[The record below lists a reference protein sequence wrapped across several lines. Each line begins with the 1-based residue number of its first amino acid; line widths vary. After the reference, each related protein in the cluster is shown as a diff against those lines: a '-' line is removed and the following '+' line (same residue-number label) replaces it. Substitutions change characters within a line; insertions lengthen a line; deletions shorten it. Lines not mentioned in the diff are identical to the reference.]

1 MRVMIIGAG
10 KVGFSIAELLSTEH
24 HDVLVVEASQER
36 ARIVNEKL
44 DVQVVWGNGAS
55 PALQKDL
62 DIGSYQLLVALT
74 DSDEVNML
82 ACMLAKQAGVQRT
95 VARVRRV
102 DYATDPSLREN
113 PALDIDLFINPEQ
126 VTALAILNHIRVPE
140 ALTINHFDDKQAQ
153 MLELYIPAD
162 NHLVGKAIREIDSRH
177 PFLILAITR
186 DDRMIIPNGDDAVLT
201 HDHLFIIART
211 DQMGEVE
218 ADLGFRRKKV
228 EQVFILGGG
237 RLGRYLAEY
246 LEPTDIFV
254 KILEK
259 DYARCEFLAS
269 HLDST
274 IVLNGDVA
282 DVDLLQEEGIAD
294 MDVIVGATEDDKLNV
309 LSCLLGSSLGAKKTI
324 AQIRRSDYLPLIE
337 SVGIDAAVSPRDL
350 TSEAILRFVRKG
362 QLHSVAIVGTGQAEV
377 IDFTVTADHHHL
389 INKSLADLPFPKGVI
404 VSAILREG
412 RVLIPGGKDVLLE
425 GDRVSIFVMKGQLKK
440 LERML
445 D

>member
-10 KVGFSIAELLSTEH
+10 KVGFSIAELLSTES
-24 HDVLVVEASQER
+24 HDVLVVEEDQER

-55 PALQKDL
+55 PALQKEL
-62 DIGSYQLLVALT
+62 DIASYQLVIAVT

-82 ACMLAKQAGVQRT
+82 ACMLAKQAGVGRT

-102 DYATDPSLREN
+102 DYAMDQALKEN

-126 VTALAILNHIRVPE
+126 VTAQAIVNHIRVPE
-140 ALTINHFDDKQAQ
+140 ALAISHLEDKQAQ
-153 MLELYIPAD
+153 LLELYIAQD
-162 NHLVGKAIREIDSRH
+162 NPLVGKAIRDIESRH
-177 PFLILAITR
+177 PFLMIAISR
-186 DDRMIIPNGDDAVLT
+186 DDVMLIPNGDDLLQA
-201 HDHLFIIART
+201 HDHIYLIART
-211 DQMGEVE
+211 DQMGTVE

-228 EQVFILGGG
+228 EKVFILGGG

-259 DYARCEFLAS
+259 DYARCEYLAN
-269 HLDST
+269 HLEST
-274 IVLNGDVA
+274 IILNGDVT

-294 MDVIVGATEDDKLNV
+294 MDVIVGATEDDKLNL
-309 LSCLLGSSLGAKKTI
+309 LSCLLGSNLGAKKTI

-337 SVGIDAAVSPRDL
+337 SVGIDAAVSPREL

-362 QLHSVAIVGTGQAEV
+362 HPHAVAIVGTGEAEV
-377 IDFTVTADHHHL
+377 IELHMTKAQHKIL
-389 INKSLADLPFPKGVI
+389 GQSLTDLPFPKGVI
-404 VSAILREG
+404 VSAILRENE
-412 RVLIPGGKDVLLE
+412 LIIPKGSDVLQI
-425 GDRVSIFVMKGQLKK
+425 GDRVSIFVMKEQIKK
-440 LERML
+440 LERMIS
-445 D
+445 

>member
-10 KVGFSIAELLSTEH
+10 KVGFSIAELLSNEG
-24 HDVLVVEASQER
+24 HDVLVVEEAQDR

-62 DIGSYQLLVALT
+62 DIGSYHLVVTVT

-113 PALDIDLFINPEQ
+113 KALAIDLFINPEQ

-140 ALTINHFDDKQAQ
+140 ALSINHFDDKQAQ
-153 MLELYIPAD
+153 LLELYVFAD
-162 NHLVGKAIREIDSRH
+162 NHLVGKAIRDIRSRH
-177 PFLILAITR
+177 PFLILAISR
-186 DDRMIIPNGDDAVLT
+186 DNRMIVPNGDDTLME
-201 HDHLFIIART
+201 HDHVFVIART
-211 DQMGEVE
+211 DLMGEVE

-228 EQVFILGGG
+228 ERVFILGGG

-259 DYARCEFLAS
+259 DYNRCEFLAN
-269 HLDST
+269 HLEST
-274 IVLNGDVA
+274 IILNGDVA
-282 DVDLLQEEGIAD
+282 DVDLLEEEGIAE
-294 MDVIVGATEDDKLNV
+294 MDVVIGATEDDKLNV

-337 SVGIDAAVSPRDL
+337 SVGIDAAVSPREL

-362 QLHSVAIVGTGQAEV
+362 QPDAVAIVGSGGAEV
-377 IDFTVTADHHHL
+377 IEFELTDKHRRILGQT
-389 INKSLADLPFPKGVI
+389 LADLPFPKGVI
-404 VSAILREG
+404 VSSIFREDKVIIPKGNDIL
-412 RVLIPGGKDVLLE
+412 VQ
-425 GDRVSIFVMKGQLKK
+425 GDRVSFFVMKGQMKK